1 MSTVTDASTPSRT
14 RYVRGNPITAAAM
27 ISSLQSS
34 HSGMYLCFSQCGG
47 SDKRYNCIYAFHNVG
62 SDKRYRERLCS
73 APGFPTASM
82 KYKLLE
88 DSNPLYNSMN
98 ILIRSSSV
106 IVARACCGLNITLA
120 VDP

>member
-47 SDKRYNCIYAFHNVG
+47 SDKGTFVFMLFTMLGVIKGKFVFMLFTMLGVIKGTGKG
-62 SDKRYRERLCS
+62 S
-73 APGFPTASM
+73 A
-82 KYKLLE
+82 LLQVFQ
-88 DSNPLYNSMN
+88 L
-98 ILIRSSSV
+98 L
-106 IVARACCGLNITLA
+106 L
-120 VDP
+120 